1 MTPIT
6 QSNTNEQY
14 HIVDASLADFIS
26 VLFCNNSQRTDDV
39 IYSMT
44 KRFTMVQKH
53 NQRYFCRS
61 FYKTTVGLRN
71 ITV

>member
-53 NQRYFCRS
+53 M
-61 FYKTTVGLRN
+61 
-71 ITV
+71 